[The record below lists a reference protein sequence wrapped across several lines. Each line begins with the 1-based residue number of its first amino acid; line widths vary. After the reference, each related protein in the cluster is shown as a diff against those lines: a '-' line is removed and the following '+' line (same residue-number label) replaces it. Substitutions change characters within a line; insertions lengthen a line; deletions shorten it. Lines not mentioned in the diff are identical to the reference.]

1 MTELDPRTNP
11 SGYAY
16 AFTNEYAPA
25 YAREAIEEGT
35 VTDTDTPGV
44 LTPEEWAHETADSL
58 AAVIYTGQAVALYAS
73 GLFDSEDDDG
83 ASGAYA
89 GEDSV
94 VAGIDAAI
102 VALSYTWHKRILCE
116 AVEELLGE
124 REDDDSDDD

>member
-1 MTELDPRTNP
+1 MSEMDPRTNP

-16 AFTNEYAPA
+16 AFTNEWAPA

-35 VTDTDTPGV
+35 VTDTDSA
-44 LTPEEWAHETADSL
+44 EEWAHETADSL

-73 GLFDSEDDDG
+73 GLFDDEDDDG

-94 VAGIDAAI
+94 VAGIDAAC
-102 VALSYTWHKRILCE
+102 VALSYTWHKRILSE
-116 AVEELLGE
+116 AAEELLSE
-124 REDDDSDDD
+124 REGDDSDDD

>member
-1 MTELDPRTNP
+1 MSEMDPRTNP

-16 AFTNEYAPA
+16 AFTNEWAPA
-25 YAREAIEEGT
+25 YAREAIEGGT
-35 VTDTDTPGV
+35 VTDIDSA
-44 LTPEEWAHETADSL
+44 EEWAHETADSL

-94 VAGIDAAI
+94 VAGIDAAC
-102 VALSYTWHKRILCE
+102 VALSYTWHKRILSE